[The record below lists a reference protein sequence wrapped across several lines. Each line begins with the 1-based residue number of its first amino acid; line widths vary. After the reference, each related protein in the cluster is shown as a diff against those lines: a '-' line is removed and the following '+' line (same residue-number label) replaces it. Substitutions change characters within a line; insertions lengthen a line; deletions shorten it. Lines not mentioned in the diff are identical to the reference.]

1 MSSVSLINS
10 ATDIPGDL
18 SLEGEGMDPGE
29 TPISNSAALTRAL
42 LKAQNNGGGTLTLT
56 KPGTYAVSADS
67 FTYGSNTLLSIGPGV
82 GFSVSGVS
90 QRLSSIAPITTTT
103 KLGRAAKRPNSVLL
117 VGDSITSNNITT
129 TAASSYYNTIGCF
142 TWANAYMN
150 QRLDITANVGVGGMS
165 AGTYQ
170 ANSLRTNITGYLST
184 YDTAYVACL
193 IGTNDITSD
202 RTAAQLIADLDYIF
216 KVCVDAGRVVL
227 TSTILPRLSGG
238 SGLTAAQRNV
248 LMAVNAWIRERNMRT
263 DGVLVSDPFR
273 YAADPASA
281 TSDPF
286 TNETYDASTVGLH
299 PAPAMAMRVG
309 KIWAADWGTY
319 IPLTRRLVGGAG
331 DLYDATNNVYGN
343 LATNGTLQT
352 IGATSGTG
360 FAGNNPTGYTI
371 QRVTGAGTWT
381 GSAVARTDGVP
392 GNWYQAAIAL
402 ESNASAQYQMRQNI
416 FGPQGGGTN
425 TYAIG
430 DQLFAEAEL
439 SITHTGSTNYV
450 KSVHVTA
457 TEYDRDGNV
466 VYVVGA
472 PYRYSGTNPLQ
483 RAEDYSIIARTPTWT
498 TIGSAGTGG
507 ASQRVT
513 LSVDVLFDGSVS
525 AGLTIKMGQ
534 VSLRKVV
541 A

>member
-1 MSSVSLINS
+1 MSSNITSGAPADRTQL
-10 ATDIPGDL
+10 
-18 SLEGEGMDPGE
+18 
-29 TPISNSAALTRAL
+29 ALVANDQRQANYNQSVLWRAL
-42 LKAQNNGGGTLTLT
+42 NGGGQISILD
-56 KPGTYAVSADS
+56 PGAYHVTSDS
-67 FTYGSNTLLSIGPGV
+67 FTYLSNTSLTLAPGV
-82 GFSVSGVS
+82 TFAVNGVV
-90 QRLSSIAPITTTT
+90 QALSSIAPITTTT
-103 KLGRAAKRPNSVLL
+103 KLMRSAKRPNSVLL

-129 TAASSYYNTIGCF
+129 TAASSYYNNIGCF

-286 TNETYDASTVGLH
+286 ANETYDSSTVGLH

-331 DLYDATNNVYGN
+331 DLYDATNNPYGN

-371 QRVTGAGTWT
+371 QRVAGAGTWT

-430 DQLFAEAEL
+430 DQLFGEVEL

-466 VYVVGA
+466 VFVAGA

-498 TIGSAGTGG
+498 TFGSAGTGG

-541 A
+541 S